1 MEKKEQWLVEYPL
14 VLNPI
19 FLSVFNKRI
28 KGLAGL
34 TSEILKK
41 EIKEEDI
48 LIKNTTESNG
58 VDLKLSQMDIRYSV
72 VDGAN
77 INLEMQNKKPSY
89 RMQSRLLY
97 YLGHLITES
106 VPKGTPYVLKQSY
119 VIGILNFNLYNDNL
133 PMREF
138 TLKDEM
144 GNEIPYAKI
153 IIIEL
158 KKAKFCNSKILKKWM
173 ELFVAKN
180 LKEYE
185 ETDEMKDVRDGIL
198 EANADA
204 AIRDYLFK
212 LKVQERL
219 ELDSL
224 ELAEARGQE
233 KGRKCGIEEG
243 RKRGIEEG
251 RKYGLEEGCIMT
263 AEKMYELGVP
273 KDIICKA
280 AGLTE
285 EKLDNL
291 IKRLEEAK

>member
-1 MEKKEQWLVEYPL
+1 MENKEQWFVEYPL

-41 EIKEEDI
+41 DIKEEDI

-72 VDGAN
+72 VDGTN
-77 INLEMQNKKPSY
+77 VNLEMQNKKPPY

-106 VPKGTPYVLKQSY
+106 VPKGTAYVLKQSY
-119 VIGILNFNLYNDNL
+119 VIGILNFNLYNDDL
-133 PMREF
+133 PIREF
-138 TLKDEM
+138 ALKDET

-153 IIIEL
+153 IIVEL
-158 KKAKFCNSKILKKWM
+158 KKAKFCKSEILKKWM

-180 LKEYE
+180 LKDYE

-219 ELDSL
+219 ESDAL
-224 ELAEARGQE
+224 ELAEARG
-233 KGRKCGIEEG
+233 IEMMA
-243 RKRGIEEG
+243 K
-251 RKYGLEEGCIMT
+251 
-263 AEKMYELGVP
+263 KMYEKGISKEV
-273 KDIICKA
+273 ICEMT
-280 AGLTE
+280 GFSE
-285 EKLDNL
+285 EKLNR
-291 IKRLEEAK
+291 IILE